1 MTDREREAQAAAM
14 KEAAAKI
21 TGKPAAD
28 LTDEQA
34 EAALFEEIGRTT
46 PRTDPAGRAAQRIAK
61 KSAERNSRR
70 AQQMTK
76 GKKPGTARQ
85 LVRAAEG
92 AQEVQEHTAPAD
104 PTEAAGQEHEAQ
116 RTTDGTPEGIA
127 QKIHALSFLLDYM
140 KSPEDALLSYNLPG
154 AGEMLESWN
163 SRHFARLVMR
173 VAAETGADPAQIA
186 DKDSRTPEQQEALLH
201 AAAREQIARFDAF
214 FNSNYMQAMTVLQPI
229 KGKYPDPEPQD
240 DYSIK
245 ELAAL
250 YFFAINPEILPHD
263 AQGLTAEHTEEIKG
277 IFARMDAFFYDH
289 TNGGEKGREPGLFL
303 EFVRADSPNP
313 TQVLELL
320 PRIMATP
327 PDSLEYPIDKI
338 NANIWEDL
346 AAASKDSPNGQLA
359 FAVEKTGSRKE
370 ATIFYSINFDE
381 LEKLDGLKLTK
392 ALTPFDKRVYIA
404 VNAIY
409 AQSGQYM
416 SAGQVFAA
424 MGNTGKPSKKQL
436 EKVNESLTK
445 MGAARVYLD
454 NGQEIGVNK
463 GYKHFRYDA
472 PLLPFER
479 VNAYINNALVESA
492 IHLFR
497 EPPLMTFAKERNQ
510 ITTITKKLLE
520 SPVNKTEGNLRIDDY
535 LIERIARM
543 KSGKGKTSRKMLYS
557 TIYEKCQIK
566 TRLQRH
572 RTPETIRRYLDY
584 YKECDYIAGY
594 TEEQDG
600 ITIKL

>member
-1 MTDREREAQAAAM
+1 MTDREREAQAAAI

-21 TGKPAAD
+21 TG
-28 LTDEQA
+28 
-34 EAALFEEIGRTT
+34 T
-46 PRTDPAGRAAQRIAK
+46 PRTDPAVRAAQWFLPLLSYIAK

-70 AQQMTK
+70 AQQMAK
-76 GKKPGTARQ
+76 GKKPATAEQ
-85 LVRAAEG
+85 LINIEQNAQEVQKAIEETAEG
-92 AQEVQEHTAPAD
+92 AQEAQEPKAKS
-104 PTEAAGQEHEAQ
+104 
-116 RTTDGTPEGIA
+116 PEGIA
-127 QKIHALSFLLDYM
+127 QRMHALSFMLDYL
-140 KSPEDALLSYNLPG
+140 KSPEDALSSYNLPG
-154 AGEMLESWN
+154 AVEMLENWN

-186 DKDSRTPEQQEALLH
+186 DKERRTPEQQDALLQ
-201 AAAREQIARFDAF
+201 AAASEQIARFDAF
-214 FNSNYMQAMTVLQPI
+214 FNSNYMQALTELQPI
-229 KGKYPDPEPQD
+229 KGKYTDPEPQD

-250 YFFAINPEILPHD
+250 YFFALHFPDLLPQN
-263 AQGLTAEHTEEIKG
+263 AQELTEEHLEEIRA
-277 IFARMDAFFYDH
+277 IFARIDSFYADQ
-289 TNGGEKGREPGLFL
+289 TESGTKERTRQMFL
-303 EFVRADSPNP
+303 DFVKADSPEP
-313 TQVLELL
+313 AHMLELL

-346 AAASKDSPNGQLA
+346 TAASKDSPNGQLA
-359 FAVEKTGSRKE
+359 FAVEKTGSKKE

-463 GYKHFRYDA
+463 GYRHFKYDA

-479 VNAYINNALVESA
+479 VSAYINNALVESA

-566 TRLQRH
+566 TKMQRK
-572 RTPETIRRYLDY
+572 RAPETIRRYLDY
-584 YKECDYIAGY
+584 YKECDYITGY

>member
-1 MTDREREAQAAAM
+1 MTDRERETQAAAM

-21 TGKPAAD
+21 TGTPAAD
-28 LTDEQA
+28 LTEEQA

-46 PRTDPAGRAAQRIAK
+46 PRTDPAARAAQRMAK

-76 GKKPGTARQ
+76 GKEPATARQ
-85 LVRAAEG
+85 LVKAAEST
-92 AQEVQEHTAPAD
+92 QEVQKA
-104 PTEAAGQEHEAQ
+104 TEAAAEATQEAQ
-116 RTTDGTPEGIA
+116 EPKAKTPEDIA
-127 QKIHALSFLLDYM
+127 QRIHALSFMLDYL
-140 KSPEDALLSYNLPG
+140 KSPEDALTAYNLPG
-154 AGEMLESWN
+154 AGEALKSWN

-186 DKDSRTPEQQEALLH
+186 DKERRTPEQQDALLQ

-214 FNSNYMQAMTVLQPI
+214 FNSNYIQALTELQPI
-229 KGKYPDPEPQD
+229 KGKYTDPEPLD

-250 YFFAINPEILPHD
+250 YFFALHFPDLLPQN
-263 AQGLTAEHTEEIKG
+263 AQELTGEHLEEIRA
-277 IFARMDAFFYDH
+277 IFARIDDYYTEQTEGGTKERTRQMFFD
-289 TNGGEKGREPGLFL
+289 
-303 EFVRADSPNP
+303 FVKTDSPEP
-313 TQVLELL
+313 AHTLELL

-346 AAASKDSPNGQLA
+346 AAAAKDSPNGQLA

-479 VNAYINNALVESA
+479 VSAYINNALVESA

-520 SPVNKTEGNLRIDDY
+520 SPVNKTEANLRIDDY

-543 KSGKGKTSRKMLYS
+543 KSGRGKTSRKMLYS
-557 TIYEKCQIK
+557 TIYEKCQIT